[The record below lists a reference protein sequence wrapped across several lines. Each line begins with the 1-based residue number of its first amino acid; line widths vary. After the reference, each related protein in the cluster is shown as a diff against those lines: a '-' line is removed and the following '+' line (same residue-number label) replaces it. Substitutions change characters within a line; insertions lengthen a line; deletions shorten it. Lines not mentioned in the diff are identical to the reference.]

1 MVDILKQKGQ
11 VFSRLDYIKKENLNF
26 YNTLVL
32 VLVSKKKGKKKLKK
46 DGDHLT
52 PCDCMDCILVS
63 P

>member
-32 VLVSKKKGKKKLKK
+32 VLVSKKKRKKKN
-46 DGDHLT
+46 
-52 PCDCMDCILVS
+52 
-63 P
+63 